1 MLFEYFNTPIRNVV
15 KSFLRI
21 VVMNAEGEDSR
32 MVIGYFGVRAKAQVC
47 RLLCEYLEL
56 PYRDQYFTPE

>member
-1 MLFEYFNTPIRNVV
+1 MV
-15 KSFLRI
+15 KIFLRI
-21 VVMNAEGEDSR
+21 VVMNAEGEKNC

>member
-1 MLFEYFNTPIRNVV
+1 MVKLFI
-15 KSFLRI
+15 RI
-21 VVMNAEGEDSR
+21 VVMNAEGEKNC